1 MALFDRRAFLETGLG
16 SMALALGAGP
26 LALSQAAAA
35 GAGKAGVRPDTLFL
49 TWQRDPTTTMTVQ
62 WIGKEGEVPDTA
74 VSFAAQGKNDWRTVA
89 ARTTPYPM
97 SDLKVFRT
105 ELTGLAPGT
114 EYRFRIGR
122 PPQLNGQPAPASGG
136 LGDFIAS
143 QKSTLRF
150 RTMPAKATNDFQFV
164 SGGDCGVN
172 EHAVA
177 NNRIAA
183 TQDPMF
189 ALIGGDLGYDNG
201 RDMPTSLQFMR
212 NYSQNMID
220 SQGRLIPMVVCI
232 GNHEVNGGY
241 SLDRNMAPFYFAL
254 HDGLYAEKSFATLD
268 FGDYLSLV
276 LLDSGHMAPIGG
288 EQADWL
294 DKALAARTDRAHLFA
309 VNHVPAYPS
318 VRLFPGT
325 GGGNRKHWVPLF
337 DKHNV
342 DIVLEHH
349 DHAFKRTHPLKD
361 GLVDPNGIL
370 YLGDGSWGKIRAPEG
385 PDKRPYLAAASQSH
399 HLSLHRLE
407 GEQRFHL
414 AIREDGK
421 IIDVCT
427 SKKKARRA

>member
-26 LALSQAAAA
+26 LTLSQATAA
-35 GAGKAGVRPDTLFL
+35 GGAKAGVRPDTLFL

-114 EYRFRIGR
+114 EYRFRIGG
-122 PPQLNGQPAPASGG
+122 PPPASVG
-136 LGDFIAS
+136 LAAAIGAQAS
-143 QKSTLRF
+143 SLRF

-164 SGGDCGVN
+164 SGGDCGVDQ
-172 EHAVA
+172 HAVA
-177 NNRIAA
+177 NNKIAA
-183 TQDPMF
+183 KQDPMF

-201 RDMPTSLQFMR
+201 RDMPTSVQFMR

-241 SLDRNMAPFYFAL
+241 SLDRKMAPFYFAL

-276 LLDSGHMAPIGG
+276 LLDSGHIAPQGG

-294 DKALAARTDRAHLFA
+294 DKTLAARTDRAHLFA

-318 VRLFPGT
+318 VRPFDSGK
-325 GGGNRKHWVPLF
+325 GNRKHWVPLF

-349 DHAFKRTHPLKD
+349 DHAFKRTHPLR
-361 GLVDPNGIL
+361 NGIVDSNGVL

-385 PDKRPYLAAASQSH
+385 PDKRPYLAASSQSH

-407 GEQRFHL
+407 GAQRFHM

-421 IIDVCT
+421 IIDVCMST
-427 SKKKARRA
+427 KKARRA